1 MQHDVQAVI
10 LAAGK
15 STRFGTG
22 QSKQLV
28 ELCGMPMMVH
38 ALELLHSLSID
49 TTAVL
54 GYQADEIEQSFKEY
68 KAGKKVTVVHQAE
81 QKGTG
86 DAVRCSE
93 PAWHADHILILNGDM
108 PLLTQEVISSLIYRH
123 KTGNYALTFAT
134 MQLDNPT
141 GYGRVFADKTGSL
154 LICEEKEC
162 TPEQR
167 SIKTVNAGVYLV
179 RRDFLAQSLQ
189 TLLESDVT
197 GEVYITDIIA
207 DAGNRGKKVGTYEVV
222 ADLVRGVN
230 TLAELAA
237 AEHILYERI
246 RRRWLAHGV
255 RLVDPSSILIDRGV
269 RIGRGSMIE
278 RGAQLRGTTT
288 LGKRVR
294 VEPYAIVT
302 NTTIADEGH
311 IKSHSVLQDSV
322 VGCGV
327 QVGPFAHLRGKAT
340 LEDGAVIGNFVE
352 IKNSTIGSK
361 AKAKHLSYI
370 GDATVGER
378 ANIGAGSITCNY
390 DGQRKHHTRIG
401 ARAMIG
407 ANSSLVAPLSVGAQA
422 YIAAGSVITRDVP
435 GGALGV
441 GRTRQ
446 ENKEQWVAARRV
458 LGEEQGR

>member
-1 MQHDVQAVI
+1 MQHTVQAVV

-28 ELCGMPMMVH
+28 ELCGIPMLVH
-38 ALELLHSLSID
+38 ALDLLHSLSID
-49 TTAVL
+49 TTVVL
-54 GYQADEIEQSFKEY
+54 GYQADQIEAVCRQY

-93 PAWHADHILILNGDM
+93 KSWQHDHILILNGDM
-108 PLLTQEVISSLIYRH
+108 PLLTQEVLSSLIYRH
-123 KTGNYALTFAT
+123 TTGNYALTFAT
-134 MQLDNPT
+134 TTLENPT
-141 GYGRVFADKTGSL
+141 GYGRVFADKTGTL
-154 LICEEKEC
+154 LIREEKEC

-167 SIKTVNAGVYLV
+167 AITTVNAGVYLV
-179 RRDFLAQSLQ
+179 RKDFLTQSLR

-207 DAGNRGKKVGTYEVV
+207 DAGNRGKKVGTYEVC

-230 TLAELAA
+230 TLEELAQ
-237 AEHILYERI
+237 AEHILYQRT
-246 RRRWLAHGV
+246 RAKWLAHGV
-255 RLVDPSSILIDRGV
+255 RLIDPSSILIDRGV
-269 RIGRGSMIE
+269 RIGRGSVLE
-278 RGAQLRGTTT
+278 RGVQLRGTTT
-288 LGKRVR
+288 VGKRVR
-294 VEPYAIVT
+294 VDAYTIVADT
-302 NTTIADEGH
+302 AIADDAY
-311 IKSHSVLQDSV
+311 IKSHSVLNNSV
-322 VGCGV
+322 VGAGV
-327 QVGPFAHLRGKAT
+327 QVGPFAHLRGDAT
-340 LEDGAVIGNFVE
+340 LEDQCVIGNFVE
-352 IKNSTIGSK
+352 VKNSTIGK
-361 AKAKHLSYI
+361 GAKAKHLSYI

-401 ARAMIG
+401 SRAMIG
-407 ANSSLVAPLSVGAQA
+407 ANSSLVAPLSVGSNA
-422 YIAAGSVITRDVP
+422 YVAAGSVITRDVP

-446 ENKEQWVAARRV
+446 ENKEQWVAARRATV
-458 LGEEQGR
+458 KGRES